1 MTLSEFFICDIEQQL
16 QKVCSPQIALGTH
29 HYVQLAESDIL
40 RQSDP
45 EEFDSV
51 EMIVPAGAAVPQS
64 CQAKFKEKMRNLKVS
79 AMVEANPVSIFL
91 CGKAQ
96 TIEYIS
102 MCCYFCHFISTPG
115 NFEQNLLF
123 FENVAILVTG
133 VAVPSFLTP

>member
-1 MTLSEFFICDIEQQL
+1 M
-16 QKVCSPQIALGTH
+16 CSPQIALGTH

-64 CQAKFKEKMRNLKVS
+64 CQAKFKEKMRNLKVC
-79 AMVEANPVSIFL
+79 AMVEVNPVSIFV

-96 TIEYIS
+96 TIEHIS
-102 MCCYFCHFISTPG
+102 MCCCYFCHFFHRP
-115 NFEQNLLF
+115 Q
-123 FENVAILVTG
+123 AILNKTY
-133 VAVPSFLTP
+133 